1 MHSKKKKKKSIDEM
15 RDVIDGRKLQY
26 FVDLIQ

>member
-1 MHSKKKKKKSIDEM
+1 MREMHSKKSIDEM

-26 FVDLIQ
+26 FVDLIK